1 MRQSMTIRLDEDIL
15 KNAKVYATQENRT
28 LTNYIE
34 TLIKKDIETNQKH
47 DERTISALS
56 KETPV
61 TVFIAEPLK
70 SRLITDPRAGD
81 TPEDVASR
89 QEYLDIVTGFSSTD
103 KSSH

>member
-1 MRQSMTIRLDEDIL
+1 MRQAMTIRLDEDVL
-15 KNAKVYATQENRT
+15 KVAKAHATMENRT

-61 TVFIAEPLK
+61 TVFLAEPLK
-70 SRLITDPRAGD
+70 SRLITDPRVGD

-89 QEYLDIVTGFSSTD
+89 QEYLDVITGFSSTD
-103 KSSH
+103 KSSR